1 MFVQNE
7 NFDVSVFFPI
17 FATYD
22 IVGIS
27 KNSFKLTKPQEHILQ
42 SIKQF
47 DDDMAIRKE
56 EQ

>member
-22 IVGIS
+22 ILGIS
-27 KNSFKLTKPQEHILQ
+27 KHSFKLTKPQEHILQ

-56 EQ
+56 

>member
-7 NFDVSVFFPI
+7 NFDVSTFFPL
-17 FATYD
+17 FSTYD

-27 KNSFKLTKPQEHILQ
+27 KNSFKLTKSQEHILQ

-47 DDDMAIRKE
+47 DDDMAIRK
-56 EQ
+56 